1 MTPQKKRYLGWALV
15 LLLCFWLGNHMGA
28 IYTAASGNLTEKLLS
43 ALDIEKLLTPPLG
56 LHLSP
61 VFLLWG
67 LCAAAV
73 AGVVILW
80 IEASRHKTMPGK
92 EHGSA
97 RWGTPEDI
105 KPFIA
110 PEFENNVIL
119 TETER
124 LSMAGRMKYTLDD
137 DYNRN
142 KNVMVIGGSG
152 SRKTRGVIKPNLLQ
166 MNCNY
171 VITSGLKKKSWLSS
185 LPSLLMTSLWEA

>member
-1 MTPQKKRYLGWALV
+1 MTPKKKKHLGWALA
-15 LLLCFWLGNHMGA
+15 LLLCFWLGNRMGA
-28 IYTAASGNLTEKLLS
+28 VYTASSGSLTQKLLT

-56 LHLSP
+56 LHPSP
-61 VFLLWG
+61 VFFLWG
-67 LCAAAV
+67 LGAAAV

-80 IEASRHKTMPGK
+80 MEAGRHKTMPGK

-124 LSMAGRMKYTLDD
+124 LSMAGRMKYNRDE

-171 VITSGLKKKSWLSS
+171 VITDPKGQFVLRY
-185 LPSLLMTSLWEA
+185 LWS